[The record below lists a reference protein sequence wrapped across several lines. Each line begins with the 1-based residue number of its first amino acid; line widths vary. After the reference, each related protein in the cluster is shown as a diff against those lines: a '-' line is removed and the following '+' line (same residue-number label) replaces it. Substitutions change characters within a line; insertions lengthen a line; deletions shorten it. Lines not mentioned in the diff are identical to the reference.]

1 MKYCFILIACLFMSC
16 SQRVVSNYWF
26 KGDIYCTAAHVYQRS
41 ILSFPTDSTF
51 VWSWLPAFSRRER
64 AQEKYFEVNCF
75 SGTVRAV
82 GDTLRC
88 EVNESTEGVGQ
99 TCLFYKRRQKIF
111 LLDFDKHLLQKYR
124 RYRGK
129 KRYSG
134 YRFSSLY
141 YTNGIQCCK
150 IDE

>member
-1 MKYCFILIACLFMSC
+1 MKYYFILMACLFLSC
-16 SQRVVSNYWF
+16 SRRTTSNCWF

-64 AQEKYFEVNCF
+64 AQEKYYEVNYF

-88 EVNESTEGVGQ
+88 EVTESNEGSGEI
-99 TCLFYKRRQKIF
+99 CFFYKRRGKIF
-111 LLDFDKHLLQKYR
+111 LLDFENQYCKSIAHTEAKSAIPVIAFHR
-124 RYRGK
+124 CIIPMA
-129 KRYSG
+129 
-134 YRFSSLY
+134 FSAV
-141 YTNGIQCCK
+141 K
-150 IDE
+150 